1 LPYLLII
8 PILSILSSRRYK
20 FIRFIKSLI
29 STDTFSINLG
39 NLIYSWYINYMKKP
53 AVIKA
58 IISDLGRVFVDF
70 DHDKSCGKL
79 AKLAG
84 CGIEEI
90 YDFIYRSKTDIK
102 LDRGELSPGAFYKR
116 VKDHFNLKLSFKEFA
131 HIFGNIFTL
140 NKPVYRLYLKLKK
153 KKYKIV
159 FISNT
164 NVIHIEHCARTMPMK
179 KVFIGG
185 IRSDKEGL
193 MKPPPRLYLRAADLA
208 GCKPEE
214 CVFID
219 DIYEYVDAA
228 RAVGLKGIQYRSA
241 KQLKRDLKKLGVR

>member
-1 LPYLLII
+1 MN
-8 PILSILSSRRYK
+8 K
-20 FIRFIKSLI
+20 KS
-29 STDTFSINLG
+29 
-39 NLIYSWYINYMKKP
+39 
-53 AVIKA
+53 VIKA

-84 CGIEEI
+84 CDIEKVYEYI
-90 YDFIYRSKTDIK
+90 YKSKTDIK
-102 LDRGELSPGAFYKR
+102 LDRGELGPKAFYKR
-116 VKDHFNLKLSFKEFA
+116 VVDHFKLKLSYQEFRF
-131 HIFGNIFTL
+131 IFGNIFTL
-140 NKPVYRLYLKLKK
+140 KKPVYRLYLKLKK

-159 FISNT
+159 FLSNT
-164 NVIHIEHCARTMPMK
+164 NVIHFEHCANKFPMK
-179 KVFIGG
+179 KVFNGG

-193 MKPPPRLYLRAADLA
+193 MKPHPRLYLKAAALA

-228 RAVGLKGIQYRSA
+228 RAVGLKGIQFKSA
-241 KQLKRDLKKLGVR
+241 GQLGRDLRKMGVQ

>member
-1 LPYLLII
+1 M
-8 PILSILSSRRYK
+8 
-20 FIRFIKSLI
+20 
-29 STDTFSINLG
+29 N
-39 NLIYSWYINYMKKP
+39 KP

-84 CGIEEI
+84 CDIEDV

-102 LDRGELSPGAFYKR
+102 LDRGELAPGAFYKR
-116 VKDHFNLKLSFKEFA
+116 VVEHFKLKLTYQEFRY
-131 HIFGNIFTL
+131 IFGNIFTL
-140 NKPVYRLYLKLKK
+140 KKPVYRLYLKLKK
-153 KKYKIV
+153 HGYKVV
-159 FISNT
+159 FLSNT
-164 NVIHIEHCARTMPMK
+164 NVIHFEHCAKKFPMK
-179 KVFIGG
+179 KVFSGG

-193 MKPPPRLYLRAADLA
+193 MKPHPRLYLRAAALTH
-208 GCKPEE
+208 CKPEE

-228 RAVGLKGIQYRSA
+228 RAVGLKGIQFKSA
-241 KQLKRDLKKLGVR
+241 GQLVRDLKKLGVR